1 MTAFLEEPWFLF
13 IWWLLVNGAMY
24 YLAFDF
30 LLRVNGAKGRRY
42 LPLWLVI
49 CGSMTLCALCFQIP
63 GMFFLYVLCLTAFG
77 RLLLKIPWVRLSAPG
92 AIVFTLHTFL
102 EGEMAVILAFLSA
115 NVELGAYG
123 GLAQMLLSLASA
135 VLFFLLLSWVWK
147 TYAKALRQPISSYLY
162 VLLLPCAAFLLAVR
176 YGLRLDSPAF
186 AAHLSSFGLNA
197 SLTAV
202 LVMTGA
208 MGLCLL
214 MIKVFCQLISLSGH
228 EREAALL
235 EEQLEGQ
242 KTYLEE
248 ARKRNQTYAS
258 FQHDLDNHLLV
269 LSGLLRKQCYEEAA
283 KFAEKLHESRLPLS
297 LSISTGAPALDV
309 LLQEKIGHAQ
319 RSGIKVFWDVD
330 IPEGFKGE
338 ALNLCAVFA
347 NILDNA
353 ICACA
358 KALCQEP
365 VLWITTK
372 ARGSFLV
379 IEGRNHADIRKGQE
393 IKPGTG
399 LRNVRA
405 IAEKYQ
411 GTMELETN
419 EGMFRISVLLCSG

>member
-1 MTAFLEEPWFLF
+1 MAGFLDKPWFLF
-13 IWWLLVNGAMY
+13 IWWLLINGAMY

-30 LLRVNGAKGRRY
+30 LLRVTGAKGRRH
-42 LPLWLVI
+42 LPLWLGI
-49 CGSMTLCALCFQIP
+49 GSGMTLCAFCFQIP
-63 GMFFLYVLCLTAFG
+63 GMFFLYVLCLAVFG
-77 RLLLKIPWVRLSAPG
+77 RLLLKIPWVRLSAPA

-102 EGEMAVILAFLSA
+102 EGEMAVILSFLSA

-123 GLAQMLLSLASA
+123 GLAQMFLSLASA
-135 VLFFLLLSWVWK
+135 ALFFLLLSWIRK

-186 AAHLSSFGLNA
+186 AVHLSSFGLNA

-202 LVMTGA
+202 LVMTGV

-228 EREAALL
+228 EQEAALL
-235 EEQLEGQ
+235 AEQLEGQ

-248 ARKRNQTYAS
+248 ARKRNQAYAS

-269 LSGLLRKQCYEEAA
+269 LSGLLRKQRYEEAG
-283 KFAEKLHESRLPLS
+283 KFAEKLHESCAPLS
-297 LSISTGAPALDV
+297 ASISAGAPALDV
-309 LLQEKIGHAQ
+309 LLQEKISHAQ
-319 RSGIKVFWDVD
+319 RSGIKVSWDVR
-330 IPEGFKGE
+330 IPESFQGD
-338 ALNLCAVFA
+338 ALDLCVVFS

-353 ICACA
+353 IHACV
-358 KALCQEP
+358 KASCQEP
-365 VLWITTK
+365 ALWISTK
-372 ARGSFLV
+372 ARGSLLV
-379 IEGRNHADIRKGQE
+379 IEGRNHAAVRKGQE
-393 IKPGTG
+393 IKPGIG
-399 LRNVRA
+399 LNNVRA

-411 GTMELETN
+411 GTMDLETS